1 MHTHT
6 HTYRQAHTYTHMQRV
21 RLGQKIQ
28 LYLASAR
35 KLCSANSWHFNY
47 IRMDIYKY
55 PSKYINVCV
64 CVCVCVRTCG
74 PALCFEIEKLKNQIQ
89 GKPLEPQQLQLQ
101 LPSSSLAAAAAAA
114 KAATAAA
121 PVARSA
127 QRRLFG
133 ASGGRH

>member
-1 MHTHT
+1 MHENFAPPILGTLII
-6 HTYRQAHTYTHMQRV
+6 YEWIYTN
-21 RLGQKIQ
+21 IQ
-28 LYLASAR
+28 V
-35 KLCSANSWHFNY
+35 
-47 IRMDIYKY
+47 
-55 PSKYINVCV
+55 YINVCV
-64 CVCVCVRTCG
+64 RVCVCVRTCG

-89 GKPLEPQQLQLQ
+89 GKPLEPQQLQL
-101 LPSSSLAAAAAAA
+101 PSSSLAAAAAAAA

>member
-47 IRMDIYKY
+47 IRMDIQI
-55 PSKYINVCV
+55 SKYIYKCV
-64 CVCVCVRTCG
+64 FVCVCVRTCG

-101 LPSSSLAAAAAAA
+101 LPSSSLAAAAA

>member
-1 MHTHT
+1 
-6 HTYRQAHTYTHMQRV
+6 
-21 RLGQKIQ
+21 
-28 LYLASAR
+28 
-35 KLCSANSWHFNY
+35 
-47 IRMDIYKY
+47 MDIYKY
-55 PSKYINVCV
+55 PSIYICVHVCM
-64 CVCVCVRTCG
+64 CVSVCVRTCG

-101 LPSSSLAAAAAAA
+101 LPSSSLAAAAA
-114 KAATAAA
+114 